1 MIISDGTATKSS
13 DVLVAT
19 TSRAVKAALA
29 KRRTQISAVVLT
41 GPLADDAKL
50 TTFLHDVYPT
60 LQVVSGD
67 DPYLPA
73 FA

>member
-1 MIISDGTATKSS
+1 MIISDDTARQSR

-19 TSRAVKAALA
+19 TPRAMKAMLA
-29 KRRTQISAVVLT
+29 KKRAQVSAVVLT
-41 GPLADDAKL
+41 GPLAGDCKL
-50 TTFLHDVYPT
+50 ATFLHDAYPT
-60 LQVVSGD
+60 LQVVSGP